1 MKSLPGRMA
10 HEGIS
15 RTFSDA
21 LMAGTVAALLS
32 AGVAAWCGHR
42 QRGHAAG
49 PINAV
54 SHIARGGSAE
64 SQARKDGPN
73 TIVGWLLHHG
83 ASVFWAAGFET
94 FFGRSAERSLR
105 NALLGG
111 ATTAATAY
119 VVDYH
124 LVPDRFVPGFE
135 ARLSNR
141 ALFYVYAA
149 LGAGLTLTAR
159 MRTKASPALPPSDK
173 KCR

>member
-15 RTFSDA
+15 RTFPNA
-21 LMAGTVAALLS
+21 LIAGTVAALAS
-32 AGVAAWCGHR
+32 AGVAAWCAHR

-54 SHIARGGSAE
+54 SHIAWGGSAE

-73 TIVGWLLHHG
+73 TVVGWLLHHG
-83 ASVFWAAGFET
+83 ASVFWATGFEL
-94 FFGRSAERSLR
+94 FFGRAAERSLR

-124 LVPDRFVPGFE
+124 LVPERFVPGFE

-149 LGAGLTLTAR
+149 LGAGLALTAR
-159 MRTKASPALPPSDK
+159 MRARPSPA
-173 KCR
+173 